1 MTLGADDAKTIKWM
15 TGSTPC
21 QSNFH
26 NWATLL
32 GYPFDGH
39 RPCGARFQAPVSSDK
54 TKLEGLYGEDGIVGT
69 ITGLLPVYD
78 QLVTLLRDFIAPS
91 GGNNDAIRSQFVEL
105 LYHAHTCAESDN
117 NDGDFAIDVM
127 DFIFHELYDA
137 MVNRKTIPYAPY
149 IMLLIK
155 DQFPD
160 QDMTQ
165 GCVEHKVKRPY
176 KKKKNALGA
185 AAPPRASR
193 ASQAREA
200 SANDANVR
208 KLNWFQ
214 RNVLCM
220 NVAIHKENYEAY
232 KERKTILDNQALI
245 LHRLSN
251 TGGDDPA
258 PSAPIAYPQWQSS
271 VYDWRE
277 MERCLQGSSSAPP
290 PPPPGRDGDDIEEES
305 DSGDYEDDEDDDGE
319 DTE

>member
-1 MTLGADDAKTIKWM
+1 M
-15 TGSTPC
+15 
-21 QSNFH
+21 
-26 NWATLL
+26 
-32 GYPFDGH
+32 
-39 RPCGARFQAPVSSDK
+39 
-54 TKLEGLYGEDGIVGT
+54 
-69 ITGLLPVYD
+69 
-78 QLVTLLRDFIAPS
+78 
-91 GGNNDAIRSQFVEL
+91 
-105 LYHAHTCAESDN
+105 CAESDN
-117 NDGDFAIDVM
+117 DDGEFAIDVM

-137 MVNRKTIPYAPY
+137 MTNRKTILYAPY

-155 DQFPD
+155 DQFQD

-176 KKKKNALGA
+176 IKKKNVLSAA
-185 AAPPRASR
+185 AAPRREARAARASR
-193 ASQAREA
+193 AREA

-232 KERKTILDNQALI
+232 KERKAILDNQALI

-258 PSAPIAYPQWQSS
+258 PSAPVAYPQWESS

-277 MERCLQGSSSAPP
+277 MERCLQGSSTAPP
-290 PPPPGRDGDDIEEES
+290 PPPARDDDDFEEG
-305 DSGDYEDDEDDDGE
+305 SGSGEYDNDEDDDDE